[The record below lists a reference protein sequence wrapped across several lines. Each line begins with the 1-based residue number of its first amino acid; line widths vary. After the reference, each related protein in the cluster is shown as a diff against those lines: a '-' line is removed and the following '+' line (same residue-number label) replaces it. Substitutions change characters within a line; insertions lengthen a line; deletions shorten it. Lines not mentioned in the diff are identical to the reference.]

1 MCNTSSNK
9 LRPLQGSTFGAELI
23 PNVSARALVTDVER
37 DPKPVLDAFYGA
49 HGLMVIK
56 AMHDINNDPSLL
68 VRLSRLFGPEVENY
82 HKTLTPERLIHSQ
95 VPEIIVISNLPP
107 MSFPVPDQ
115 PDPPTMPDGQLP
127 MQFPHRKGWHTD

>member
-37 DPKPVLDAFYGA
+37 DPKPVLGAFYEA

-56 AMHDINNDPSLL
+56 A
-68 VRLSRLFGPEVENY
+68 R
-82 HKTLTPERLIHSQ
+82 
-95 VPEIIVISNLPP
+95 
-107 MSFPVPDQ
+107 
-115 PDPPTMPDGQLP
+115 
-127 MQFPHRKGWHTD
+127 